1 MEKKI
6 NLEEIIQECVGI
18 MVGAKNTTPM
28 DYGECKFILKYFG
41 EKLLE
46 LASENATICKEYTMI
61 FASPKTV
68 VNKQSILNTINQV
81 E

>member
-6 NLEEIIQECVGI
+6 NLEEFW
-18 MVGAKNTTPM
+18 AKRYPNGKLP
-28 DYGECKFILKYFG
+28 KYAK
-41 EKLLE
+41 EITIELIKEVLE
-46 LASENATICKEYTMI
+46 LAAENAECESEDDKTGTGREY
-61 FASPKTV
+61 FW